1 MGEKTVEKSFLYLLP
16 EKHTAEELAQ
26 VLTDAGFDK
35 KKVEIW
41 KEINLLELTLE
52 NGSVYVE
59 DFEESLRK
67 EDEGTLSGLG
77 MQQVYSVTYPA
88 EEAKSVKEIMQKW
101 QASFD
106 GKLGSDTEDFAPFL
120 TIEEL

>member
-16 EKHTAEELAQ
+16 EKHMAEELAQ

-67 EDEGTLSGLG
+67 EDEDTLSGLG

>member
-67 EDEGTLSGLG
+67 EDEDTLSGLG
-77 MQQVYSVTYPA
+77 MQQVYSVTYPV
-88 EEAKSVKEIMQKW
+88 EEAKSVREIMQKW
-101 QASFD
+101 MASFG
-106 GKLGSDTEDFAPFL
+106 GKLGSDTEDFTPFL

>member
-16 EKHTAEELAQ
+16 EKHMAEELAQ
-26 VLTDAGFDK
+26 VLTDTGFDK

-67 EDEGTLSGLG
+67 EDEDTLSGLG
-77 MQQVYSVTYPA
+77 MQQVYSVNYPA
-88 EEAKSVKEIMQKW
+88 EEAKSVREIMQKW
-101 QASFD
+101 MASFG

>member
-67 EDEGTLSGLG
+67 EDEDTLSGLG
-77 MQQVYSVTYPA
+77 MQKVYSVTYPA

>member
-26 VLTDAGFDK
+26 VLTVAGFDK

-52 NGSVYVE
+52 NSSVYVE

-67 EDEGTLSGLG
+67 EDEDTLSGLG

-88 EEAKSVKEIMQKW
+88 EDAKSVKEIMQKW
-101 QASFD
+101 QASFG
-106 GKLGSDTEDFAPFL
+106 GKIGSDTEDFAPFL

>member
-26 VLTDAGFDK
+26 VLTDAGFNK

-67 EDEGTLSGLG
+67 EDEDTLSGLG

-88 EEAKSVKEIMQKW
+88 EEAKSIKEIMQKW
-101 QASFD
+101 QASFG

>member
-26 VLTDAGFDK
+26 VLTDACFDK

-67 EDEGTLSGLG
+67 EDEDTLSGLG

-101 QASFD
+101 QASFG

>member
-41 KEINLLELTLE
+41 KEINLLELTL

-67 EDEGTLSGLG
+67 EDEDTLSRLG
-77 MQQVYSVTYPA
+77 MQQVYLVTYPA
-88 EEAKSVKEIMQKW
+88 EEAKSVREIMQKW
-101 QASFD
+101 MASFG

>member
-67 EDEGTLSGLG
+67 EDEDTLSGLG
-77 MQQVYSVTYPA
+77 MQQVYLMTYPA

>member
-16 EKHTAEELAQ
+16 EKHMAEELAQ

-67 EDEGTLSGLG
+67 EDEDTLSRLG

-88 EEAKSVKEIMQKW
+88 EEAKSVREIMQKW
-101 QASFD
+101 MASFG

>member
-67 EDEGTLSGLG
+67 EDEDTLSGLG
-77 MQQVYSVTYPA
+77 MQQVYSVTYSA
-88 EEAKSVKEIMQKW
+88 EEAKSVREIMQKW
-101 QASFD
+101 MASFG

>member
-1 MGEKTVEKSFLYLLP
+1 MGENTVEKSFLYLLP

-67 EDEGTLSGLG
+67 EDEDILSGLG

-88 EEAKSVKEIMQKW
+88 EDAKSVKEIMQKW
-101 QASFD
+101 QASFG

>member
-16 EKHTAEELAQ
+16 EKHMAEELAQ
-26 VLTDAGFDK
+26 VLTDTGFDK

-67 EDEGTLSGLG
+67 EDEDTLSGLG
-77 MQQVYSVTYPA
+77 MQQVYSVTYPV
-88 EEAKSVKEIMQKW
+88 EEAKSVREIMQKW
-101 QASFD
+101 MASFG

>member
-67 EDEGTLSGLG
+67 EDEDTLSGLG

-88 EEAKSVKEIMQKW
+88 EEAKSVREIMQKW
-101 QASFD
+101 MASFG
-106 GKLGSDTEDFAPFL
+106 GKSGSDTEDFAPFL
-120 TIEEL
+120 TIEDL

>member
-26 VLTDAGFDK
+26 VLTDAGLDR

-41 KEINLLELTLE
+41 KEINLLELTPE

-67 EDEGTLSGLG
+67 EDEDTLSGLG

-101 QASFD
+101 TASFG

>member
-16 EKHTAEELAQ
+16 EKHMVEELAQ
-26 VLTDAGFDK
+26 VLTDTGFDK

-67 EDEGTLSGLG
+67 EDEDTLSGLG

-101 QASFD
+101 MASFG

>member
-16 EKHTAEELAQ
+16 EKHMAEELAQ
-26 VLTDAGFDK
+26 VLTDTGFDK

-67 EDEGTLSGLG
+67 EDEDTLSGIG

-88 EEAKSVKEIMQKW
+88 EEAKSVREIMQKW
-101 QASFD
+101 MASFG

>member
-26 VLTDAGFDK
+26 VLTDTGFDK

-67 EDEGTLSGLG
+67 EDEDTLSGLR

-88 EEAKSVKEIMQKW
+88 EEAKSVREIMQKW
-101 QASFD
+101 MASFG

>member
-26 VLTDAGFDK
+26 VLTDAGFDR

-67 EDEGTLSGLG
+67 EDEDTLSGLG

>member
-67 EDEGTLSGLG
+67 EDEDTLSVLG

-101 QASFD
+101 MASFG

>member
-26 VLTDAGFDK
+26 VLTDTGFER

-41 KEINLLELTLE
+41 KEINLLELTPE

-67 EDEGTLSGLG
+67 EDGDTLARLG

-88 EEAKSVKEIMQKW
+88 EEAKSIKEIIKKW
-101 QASFD
+101 TASFG

>member
-26 VLTDAGFDK
+26 VLTDAGLDK

-67 EDEGTLSGLG
+67 EDEDTLSGLG

-88 EEAKSVKEIMQKW
+88 EEAKSIKEIMQKW
-101 QASFD
+101 QVSFG

>member
-1 MGEKTVEKSFLYLLP
+1 MGEKTVEKSFLYLLS

-26 VLTDAGFDK
+26 VLTDTGFDK

-67 EDEGTLSGLG
+67 EDEDTLSGLG

-101 QASFD
+101 MASFG

>member
-67 EDEGTLSGLG
+67 EDENTLSGLG

-101 QASFD
+101 MASFG
-106 GKLGSDTEDFAPFL
+106 GKSGSDTEDFAPFL

>member
-67 EDEGTLSGLG
+67 EDEDTLSGLG
-77 MQQVYSVTYPA
+77 TQQVYSVTYPA
-88 EEAKSVKEIMQKW
+88 EEAKSVREIMQKW
-101 QASFD
+101 MASFG
-106 GKLGSDTEDFAPFL
+106 GKLGSDTEDFTPFL

>member
-26 VLTDAGFDK
+26 VLTDAGFDR

-41 KEINLLELTLE
+41 KEINLLELTPE

-67 EDEGTLSGLG
+67 EDEDTLSGLG

>member
-26 VLTDAGFDK
+26 VLTDAGFDR

-41 KEINLLELTLE
+41 KEINLLELTPE

-67 EDEGTLSGLG
+67 EDEDTLSGLG

-88 EEAKSVKEIMQKW
+88 EEAKSIKEIMQKW
-101 QASFD
+101 TASFG

>member
-16 EKHTAEELAQ
+16 EKHMAEELAQ

-67 EDEGTLSGLG
+67 EDEDTLSGLG

-101 QASFD
+101 MASFG

>member
-16 EKHTAEELAQ
+16 EKHRAEELAQ
-26 VLTDAGFDK
+26 VLTDTGFDK

-67 EDEGTLSGLG
+67 EDEDTLSGLG

-88 EEAKSVKEIMQKW
+88 EEAKSVREIMQKW
-101 QASFD
+101 MASFG

>member
-26 VLTDAGFDK
+26 VLTDTGFDK

-67 EDEGTLSGLG
+67 EDEDTLSGLG
-77 MQQVYSVTYPA
+77 MRQVYSVTYPA

-101 QASFD
+101 MASFG

>member
-41 KEINLLELTLE
+41 KEINLLELTPE

-67 EDEGTLSGLG
+67 EDEDTLSGLG

>member
-26 VLTDAGFDK
+26 VLTDTGFDK

-67 EDEGTLSGLG
+67 EDEDTLSGLG

-88 EEAKSVKEIMQKW
+88 EEAKSVREIMQKW
-101 QASFD
+101 MASFG

-120 TIEEL
+120 TVSEL

>member
-59 DFEESLRK
+59 DFEESLRR
-67 EDEGTLSGLG
+67 EDEDTLSGLG

-88 EEAKSVKEIMQKW
+88 EEAKSVREIMQKW
-101 QASFD
+101 MASFG

>member
-26 VLTDAGFDK
+26 VLTDAGFDR

-67 EDEGTLSGLG
+67 EDEDTLSGLG

-88 EEAKSVKEIMQKW
+88 EEAKSVKEIMKKW
-101 QASFD
+101 QSSFE

>member
-52 NGSVYVE
+52 NSSVYVE

-67 EDEGTLSGLG
+67 EDEDTLSGLG

-101 QASFD
+101 QAFFG

>member
-67 EDEGTLSGLG
+67 EDEDTLSGLG
-77 MQQVYSVTYPA
+77 MQQVYLVTYPA

-101 QASFD
+101 MASFG
-106 GKLGSDTEDFAPFL
+106 GKLGSDTEDFTPFL

>member
-67 EDEGTLSGLG
+67 EDEDTLSRLG
-77 MQQVYSVTYPA
+77 MQQVYLVTYPA
-88 EEAKSVKEIMQKW
+88 EEAKSVREIMQKW
-101 QASFD
+101 MASFG

>member
-26 VLTDAGFDK
+26 VLTDTGFDK

-67 EDEGTLSGLG
+67 EDEDTLSGLG
-77 MQQVYSVTYPA
+77 MQQVYLVTYPA
-88 EEAKSVKEIMQKW
+88 EEAKSVREIMQKW
-101 QASFD
+101 MASFG
-106 GKLGSDTEDFAPFL
+106 GKSGSDTEDFAPFL

>member
-26 VLTDAGFDK
+26 VLTDAGFDR

-41 KEINLLELTLE
+41 KEINLLELTPE
-52 NGSVYVE
+52 NSSVYVE

-67 EDEGTLSGLG
+67 EDEDTLSGLG

-101 QASFD
+101 TASFG

>member
-67 EDEGTLSGLG
+67 EDEDTLSGLG

-101 QASFD
+101 MASFG

-120 TIEEL
+120 TVSEL